1 MIVSR
6 TIQPTIVPLTSQNLK
21 KFGVAPSPPEMQ
33 VLPSGLAAI
42 GPVFIAASLIGLLL
56 QNILE
61 LRIQRREVKR
71 ARRSVAMRKD
81 YDLLNKK
88 ESILAYIDDLHH
100 LIR

>member
-1 MIVSR
+1 
-6 TIQPTIVPLTSQNLK
+6 
-21 KFGVAPSPPEMQ
+21 MQ
-33 VLPSGLAAI
+33 VLPSGLRAI

-71 ARRSVAMRKD
+71 ARRGVQNRKD

-88 ESILAYIDDLHH
+88 ESILAYMDDLHR

>member
-1 MIVSR
+1 
-6 TIQPTIVPLTSQNLK
+6 
-21 KFGVAPSPPEMQ
+21 MQ
-33 VLPSGLAAI
+33 VLPSGLIAI
-42 GPVFIAASLIGLLL
+42 GPIFIAASLVALLL

-71 ARRSVAMRKD
+71 ARRAVALRKD

-88 ESILAYIDDLHH
+88 ESILAYVDDLHS